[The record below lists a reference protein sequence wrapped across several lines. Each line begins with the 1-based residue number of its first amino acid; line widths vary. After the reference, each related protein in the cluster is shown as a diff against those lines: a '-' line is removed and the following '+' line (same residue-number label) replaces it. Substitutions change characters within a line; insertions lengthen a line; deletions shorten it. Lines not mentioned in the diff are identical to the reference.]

1 MSSLQRIVKYI
12 AIAFALFLAFSI
24 ISGIMSGILLV
35 GNIFGNHKDN
45 SIIENAKVIEISDN
59 ILSLDVQLNSSN
71 IVIKKGEKFK
81 VETNNTSIS
90 WGQDNQKLTVTDRSS
105 FWFDEDDSKV
115 IIYIPEDKVL
125 DSTYIVSGAGK
136 LEISDLTIKD
146 LKLELGAGKVNIYKL
161 NVINETEIDGGAGE
175 VIIED
180 SSFSNLDLSM
190 GIGNFSLKASLFG
203 DSEID
208 HGVGN
213 ADVYLLGSND
223 DYQIHVDKGIGS
235 VIVDGNKVTSDT
247 VIGNGSRS
255 IDIDGGIGN
264 IKIDFE

>member
-90 WGQDNQKLTVTDRSS
+90 WGQDNQKLTVTDKNS

-161 NVINETEIDGGAGE
+161 ND
-175 VIIED
+175 
-180 SSFSNLDLSM
+180 
-190 GIGNFSLKASLFG
+190 
-203 DSEID
+203 
-208 HGVGN
+208 
-213 ADVYLLGSND
+213 
-223 DYQIHVDKGIGS
+223 
-235 VIVDGNKVTSDT
+235 
-247 VIGNGSRS
+247 
-255 IDIDGGIGN
+255 
-264 IKIDFE
+264 